1 MRRQLAA
8 QQRERRVAEAAARR
22 CVAAVCQRV
31 RSRGVPAVQV
41 TRRLGL
47 SARTARRWRQR
58 ATTSCVMRRGRPS
71 HCATRQQRN
80 EVIQFLRQ
88 RGPATP
94 LAALRAAFPALRRL
108 DLAVLLKRYRQV
120 LRRRAQRRQSR
131 LEWRR
136 AGAVWAADFKERRE
150 PLEGRYGWLLSIKD
164 LGSGFQLAWEP
175 LVQATA
181 AAVQAVYTQLFDE
194 HGPPL
199 VLKSDNGGQFKADET
214 KDLLAE
220 YRVLPLYSPKRRPQ
234 YNGGV
239 ERANGQVASYQEAVA
254 QFHQRPAGPT
264 CDDAEHARRLA
275 NELSHPRG
283 WRGPTADQLWDQR
296 APLTAQERTQF
307 LDAVQAG
314 RTIARAH
321 WNFAPDAA
329 LTHDQAAAVD
339 RRAIR
344 DALVQHELLII
355 HPRRRRDRCRT
366 EPTAPLPTPP
376 QTPIEDSLVSPLGD
390 SPDENSRSL
399 AHAALG
405 AGTIQ
410 WSREISPPTVGGDQ
424 DPLQNVLQ
432 QVQSPCPEETNSSA
446 NKSNAS
452 GQI

>member
-1 MRRQLAA
+1 MRRQLAR
-8 QQRERRVAEAAARR
+8 QQRERRVAEAAVRR
-22 CVAAVCQRV
+22 CVAAACQRV

-41 TRRLGL
+41 TRQLGL

-58 ATTSCVMRRGRPS
+58 ATTNCVMRRGRPS
-71 HCATRQQRN
+71 HCATRQARN

-94 LAALRAAFPALRRL
+94 LAAVRAAFPALCRQE
-108 DLAVLLKRYRQV
+108 LAQLLKRYRQV

-181 AAVQAVYTQLFDE
+181 AAVQAVYAQLFEE

-254 QFHQRPAGPT
+254 QFHNRPAGPT

-283 WRGPTADQLWDQR
+283 WQGPTAYQLWDQR
-296 APLTAQERTQF
+296 APLTPQERTQF
-307 LDAVQAG
+307 LEAVQAG

-344 DALVQHELLII
+344 DALLQHDLLII
-355 HPRRRRDRCRT
+355 HPRRRRDRSRALPAAPNPASNRAPT
-366 EPTAPLPTPP
+366 DDLPVPTPGEAPDKNSRPTAPT
-376 QTPIEDSLVSPLGD
+376 QV
-390 SPDENSRSL
+390 
-399 AHAALG
+399 G
-405 AGTIQ
+405 AGTIAGAQ
-410 WSREISPPTVGGDQ
+410 RELAPPTVGGAVDLRQ
-424 DPLQNVLQ
+424 HVLTL
-432 QVQSPCPEETNSSA
+432 VRYLFRGGPFLR
-446 NKSNAS
+446 
-452 GQI
+452 